1 MIRKI
6 IPRSEF
12 SRNVITLMTG
22 TAVAQAIP
30 IAISPILTRIYSP
43 DEFGLFAIF
52 MAIVSILGVVSTGR
66 YELAIMLPKKDEDA
80 LYVAISSFFICSLLS
95 VVILAI
101 VVVSGDALSIL
112 LDKPKIKKYLYLVP
126 FFIFVSGSYQTLNYW
141 LNRKKRYKTIS
152 LNRTVQ
158 SGTSNFSQLGFG
170 VLGQSYGLIVGTL
183 MGQIFSLLFLFRSS
197 DGLKPKSFKIK
208 KIKLFSIMRKY
219 SDFPKFD
226 VPSSLINIAANQMP
240 SILLASIFGGAVS
253 GYYYLTQRVLQAPI
267 TLISSSVLDVFKQKA
282 SEDYK
287 SYGNC
292 KSIFRKTFL
301 TLTLIS
307 LPPSL
312 VLYIYIEDL
321 FSIIFGEQ
329 WKESGTYAKILIPA
343 LCLRFIVN
351 PLSFMI
357 YVAQKQVVNL
367 FGMSLLFI
375 MVLVGIIIS
384 DTSTEAIASISIS
397 FVTVYLLYLFVS
409 ARIAKAI

>member
-1 MIRKI
+1 
-6 IPRSEF
+6 
-12 SRNVITLMTG
+12 MTG